1 MKFRNWKRLAAAV
14 LAGTVLL
21 ACASCASRDEAQSS
35 APIDAVALA
44 DSLAGTVPFVD
55 QMTPL
60 ELDAAVNVYGIDSA
74 AVSAGKAYVSTGATA
89 EEVAVFT
96 AADAGQVETV
106 RAALE
111 KRVEDQKV
119 AYTNYQ
125 PQEMTKLSDPVIE
138 TRGDTVILC
147 VSDDNSAA
155 LSVIDEAAAG

>member
-21 ACASCASRDEAQSS
+21 ACASCANRDEAQSS

-89 EEVAVFT
+89 EEIAVFT

>member
-1 MKFRNWKRLAAAV
+1 MMGYA
-14 LAGTVLL
+14 
-21 ACASCASRDEAQSS
+21 
-35 APIDAVALA
+35 DAVALA
-44 DSLAGTVPFVD
+44 DSLAGTVHFVD

-89 EEVAVFT
+89 EEIAVFT

-111 KRVEDQKV
+111 KRVEDQKA